1 MGAEVMIQNG
11 SKIYCPVVKS
21 GLEWITERKGTPG
34 KVTFDLVTDGFLDPD
49 GRNPVS
55 VSVDGVKTPA
65 QYDALN
71 FQEGNPIGLS
81 VDGKKVFHGYVFT
94 KKRNKDGTIK
104 VTAYD
109 QLRYFKNKDTVMTDE
124 GLKASE
130 LLRRLA
136 DDFKLNCGEIEDTG
150 FVIEVIDEQN
160 QTLFDMVGNAL
171 DETLTATKKLFVLYD
186 DCGRLTLRNI
196 QSLKLDL
203 LIDEET
209 GENFDYTS
217 TIDEGVYN
225 KIKLAYK
232 NDKTGKLET
241 YVVQDGTNQNLWGVL
256 QYFEEIKSPLGA
268 KERADAMLQLYN
280 RKARK
285 LTIQKAFGD
294 PRVRAGMSIVVKL
307 NLGDVIVENFMVVE
321 KVKHTFK
328 GDEHWMDLTLIGGE
342 FVA

>member
-1 MGAEVMIQNG
+1 MAVEVMIQNG
-11 SKIYCPVVKS
+11 NKIYCPVVKS

-34 KVTFDLVTDGFLDPD
+34 KVTFDVIKDVVPASDG
-49 GRNPVS
+49 GKPVS
-55 VSVDGVKTPA
+55 VTVDGTETSA
-65 QYDALN
+65 QYEALN
-71 FQEGNPIGLS
+71 FQEGNPVGLS
-81 VDGKKVFHGYVFT
+81 VGGKKVFHGYVFT

-109 QLRYFKNKDTVMTDE
+109 QLRYFKNKDTVVYE
-124 GLKASE
+124 GKKGSE
-130 LLRRLA
+130 LIQMLA
-136 DDFKLNCGEIEDTG
+136 ADYHLQCGEIEDTG
-150 FVIEVIDEQN
+150 FVIESGVEEN
-160 QTLFDMVGNAL
+160 TTLFDIVGNAL
-171 DETLTATKKLFVLYD
+171 DETLTATKKVFVLYD
-186 DCGRLTLRNI
+186 DCGRLTLKNV

-225 KIKLAYK
+225 KIKLTYD
-232 NDKTGKLET
+232 NDKTGKREV
-241 YVVQDGTNQNLWGVL
+241 YVAQDGANQNLWGVL
-256 QYFEEIKSPLGA
+256 QYFEKVQNPIGA

-294 PRVRAGMSIVVKL
+294 PRVRAGTSVVVKL

-321 KVKHTFK
+321 KAKHTFN
-328 GDEHWMDLTLIGGE
+328 GDEHWMDLTLIGGD